1 METDLVLRSLYACS
15 VVGALLFFL
24 WWGARALGRKRLLL
38 GVDQRLVTVIET
50 TYLSQHSTMHVI
62 RIGTRYFAV
71 GGGATWLTVITE
83 LEREPLDAWIESQ
96 RRQVD
101 ITQMPGGAFFKR
113 FQR

>member
-1 METDLVLRSLYACS
+1 
-15 VVGALLFFL
+15 VGALLLFL
-24 WWGARALGRKRLLL
+24 WWGARVLGRKRLLL
-38 GVDQRLVTVIET
+38 GVDQRLVTVVET

-71 GGGATWLTVITE
+71 GGGANGLTLITE
-83 LEREPLDAWIESQ
+83 LEREPLDGWIASQ

-101 ITQMPGGAFFKR
+101 LTQMPGGAFFKR

>member
-1 METDLVLRSLYACS
+1 MELDLVLRSLYACS
-15 VVGALLFFL
+15 VVGVLLFFL

-50 TYLSQHSTMHVI
+50 TYLSQHSTMHVL

-71 GGGATWLTVITE
+71 GGGANGPTLITE
-83 LEREPLDAWIESQ
+83 LEREPLDGWIESQ

-101 ITQMPGGAFFKR
+101 LTGGAFFKR